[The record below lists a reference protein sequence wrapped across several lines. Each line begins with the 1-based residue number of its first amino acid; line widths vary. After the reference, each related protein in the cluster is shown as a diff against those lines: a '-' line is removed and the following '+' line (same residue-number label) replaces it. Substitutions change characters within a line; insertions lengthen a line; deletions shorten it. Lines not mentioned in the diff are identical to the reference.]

1 MAESKLKYPGELY
14 QPQWK
19 LLKENFTEAEMTRE
33 YSRLRD
39 IAQKRLGRMGESEFA
54 RSFTYE
60 LNVGKFPVLSTYT
73 TKGKITAKSDFAY
86 TFAKLARFVDNPLSL
101 KRPQAQAKREQLE
114 RLHDSGYDFVTE
126 SNYWDFVH
134 FMDDF
139 KSDKRLSKM
148 YDSDR
153 VANAYSAANK
163 ARVDPNKLL
172 EEFEFF
178 QKKTNQEYLKQWR
191 RQNPKADTST
201 MSADELRQTIEDF
214 KIAKAKEKGMKK
226 YGKTSRGSS
235 GR

>member
-1 MAESKLKYPGELY
+1 MAESKLKYPGEIY
-14 QPQWK
+14 QPTWRF
-19 LLKENFTEAEMTRE
+19 LRENFSEAEMKRE

-54 RSFTYE
+54 RSSTYQE
-60 LNVGKFPVLSTYT
+60 NVGKFPVLSTYT
-73 TKGKITAKSDFAY
+73 SKGKITAKADFAY

-101 KRPQAQAKREQLE
+101 QRPQERAKKQQIR
-114 RLHDSGYDFVTE
+114 RLQESGYEFVNE
-126 SNYWDFVH
+126 SNYWDFVR
-134 FMDDF
+134 FMDDY
-139 KSDKRLSKM
+139 KSDKRLAKM

-153 VANAYSAANK
+153 VAQAYAAANR
-163 ARVDPNKLL
+163 ARVDPDKLL

-191 RQNPKADTST
+191 RENPKADTST

-214 KIAKAKEKGMKK
+214 KITKAEEKGMERN
-226 YGKTSRGSS
+226 GKTSRGSS